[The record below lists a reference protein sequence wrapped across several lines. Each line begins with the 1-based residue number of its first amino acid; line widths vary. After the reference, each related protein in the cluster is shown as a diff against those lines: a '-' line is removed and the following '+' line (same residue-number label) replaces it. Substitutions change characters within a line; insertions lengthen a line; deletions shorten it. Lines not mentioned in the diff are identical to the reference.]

1 QWVAEH
7 AEEIEVFYLP
17 SYSPELNPD
26 EYLNCDVKCGM
37 HSGAL
42 ARNEKE
48 LKRKMVSYMRMLQK
62 LPGRVAKYFKH
73 PKISYAA

>member
-1 QWVAEH
+1 
-7 AEEIEVFYLP
+7 
-17 SYSPELNPD
+17 PELNPD
-26 EYLNCDVKCGM
+26 EYLNCGVKCGM
-37 HSGAL
+37 HGGAL